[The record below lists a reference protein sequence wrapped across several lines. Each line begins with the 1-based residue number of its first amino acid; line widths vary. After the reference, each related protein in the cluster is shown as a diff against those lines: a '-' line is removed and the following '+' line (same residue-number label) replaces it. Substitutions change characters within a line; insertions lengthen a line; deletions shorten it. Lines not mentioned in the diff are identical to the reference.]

1 MASTDTN
8 TSKSDSIDKCPFHES
23 SLQSS
28 TETVPNT
35 PESLSFTEHERHYPE
50 RERRPTQ
57 RLIENI

>member
-23 SLQSS
+23 SLHSS

-35 PESLSFTEHERHYPE
+35 PESSNFIEHKRRYPE
-50 RERRPTQ
+50 KE
-57 RLIENI
+57 LLKD